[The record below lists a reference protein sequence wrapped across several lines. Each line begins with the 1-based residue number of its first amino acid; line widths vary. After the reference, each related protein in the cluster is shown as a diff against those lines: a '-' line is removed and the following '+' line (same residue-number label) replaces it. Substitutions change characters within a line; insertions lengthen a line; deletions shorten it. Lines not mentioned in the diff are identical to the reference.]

1 MATFF
6 NMGLPVGHGLFI
18 TSQPKTA
25 AETRCIWQG
34 VGSSWDLGLQRFQPV
49 PTFPDVP
56 LHCSHTQPG
65 DGSKG
70 GEWLPMMGATHFEH
84 IFHDK
89 SRN

>member
-34 VGSSWDLGLQRFQPV
+34 VGSSWENDDSPWDLGLQR
-49 PTFPDVP
+49 
-56 LHCSHTQPG
+56 
-65 DGSKG
+65 
-70 GEWLPMMGATHFEH
+70 
-84 IFHDK
+84 
-89 SRN
+89 